1 MDCQMPVM
9 DGYQATGE
17 IRRLLNGGRRL
28 PIVAMTANAMQ
39 GDKEKCIEAGMDD
52 YIPKPVKLD
61 AIREALQRWTGAA
74 QKA

>member
-1 MDCQMPVM
+1 
-9 DGYQATGE
+9 
-17 IRRLLNGGRRL
+17 
-28 PIVAMTANAMQ
+28 MTANAMQ